1 MATGTCTRASRRTP
15 STIQLRGAGSAPRA
29 SAVKSPNDKIAGNT
43 LRHVARIRNVQNT
56 PRGSRRCTQPA
67 SRRQSDAPPVGP
79 RVDQPD
85 FPRLRRSIR
94 TPAAHPEFPVKPRS
108 RKGVRARVDGR
119 MAADS
124 SAPEIA
130 VQSRILV
137 LRGQRVLPDHDLAS
151 LYHVTT
157 RRLNE
162 QVSRNSGRFPADFCF
177 QLSPE
182 EVAKLRSQFAA
193 SSRGHGGKRHLPFA
207 FSEHG
212 ALMAAQ
218 VLRSSEAVGMSVH
231 VVRRL
236 RAPAANAH
244 QS

>member
-1 MATGTCTRASRRTP
+1 LINLTFPVSAGYENSGR
-15 STIQLRGAGSAPRA
+15 ST
-29 SAVKSPNDKIAGNT
+29 
-43 LRHVARIRNVQNT
+43 
-56 PRGSRRCTQPA
+56 
-67 SRRQSDAPPVGP
+67 
-79 RVDQPD
+79 
-85 FPRLRRSIR
+85 
-94 TPAAHPEFPVKPRS
+94 EFPVKPRS
-108 RKGVRARVDGR
+108 REAVRARVDGR
-119 MAADS
+119 LAADS
-124 SAPEIA
+124 SAHEIA

-218 VLRSSEAVGMSVH
+218 VLRSSEAVAMSVH
-231 VVRRL
+231 VVRAFVRL
-236 RAPAANAH
+236 RRMLINHDTLAAKLSELDARVGTHDRQLAALVAAIRQLTAPPGPDHDRKIGFHRGNR
-244 QS
+244 

>member
-1 MATGTCTRASRRTP
+1 M
-15 STIQLRGAGSAPRA
+15 
-29 SAVKSPNDKIAGNT
+29 
-43 LRHVARIRNVQNT
+43 
-56 PRGSRRCTQPA
+56 
-67 SRRQSDAPPVGP
+67 
-79 RVDQPD
+79 
-85 FPRLRRSIR
+85 R

-108 RKGVRARVDGR
+108 REAVRARVDGR
-119 MAADS
+119 LAADS

-157 RRLNE
+157 KRLNE

-182 EVAKLRSQFAA
+182 EVANLRSQFAT
-193 SSRGHGGKRHLPFA
+193 SSQGHEGKRHLPFA